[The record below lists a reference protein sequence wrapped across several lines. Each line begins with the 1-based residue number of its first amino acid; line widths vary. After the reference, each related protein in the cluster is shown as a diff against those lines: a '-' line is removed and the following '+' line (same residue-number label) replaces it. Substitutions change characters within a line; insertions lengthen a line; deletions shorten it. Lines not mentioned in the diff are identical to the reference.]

1 MHFAGG
7 GVRVC
12 WGPGVSVLAV
22 ITAEN
27 IEPAKWF
34 AGLVGFMFAGFAFDI
49 GIAFLMR
56 GSDEAV
62 GDERN

>member
-1 MHFAGG
+1 
-7 GVRVC
+7 
-12 WGPGVSVLAV
+12 VSVLAV